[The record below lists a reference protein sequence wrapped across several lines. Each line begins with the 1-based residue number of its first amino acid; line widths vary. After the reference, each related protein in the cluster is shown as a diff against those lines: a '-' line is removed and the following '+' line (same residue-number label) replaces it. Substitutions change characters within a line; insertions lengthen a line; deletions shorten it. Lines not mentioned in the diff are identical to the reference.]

1 MISKQIKKKRIMG
14 NYEQLKSEVS
24 NGTHP
29 RTYNGVTCLAKKM
42 LQFILSNNT
51 L

>member
-1 MISKQIKKKRIMG
+1 MG

-29 RTYNGVTCLAKKM
+29 RTYNGVTCLAKKNVAIY
-42 LQFILSNNT
+42 FIE
-51 L
+51 